1 MKKERITEAIL
12 RELGEAGD
20 AYLEEAEPKCLRLE
34 VDASDPHGSDAEKAK
49 EVSSGKSGR
58 RIRRPA
64 LGVIYRWGAVA
75 ACLLLIVGGVLLGY
89 RYRRAVSNGG
99 LSETDMDQ
107 TDIPSDFAEMSEPGT
122 SGNDM
127 EGEGNPAASESGA
140 PGENDPGLSGNETP
154 GEDTKLYADDGLPR
168 IPLTELQSGGM
179 GFEGYLYH
187 SLEELKD
194 CLKANPWREDCGIT
208 TLPVYR
214 NGSYDPSGAGVPL
227 GLSEEEM
234 QERLDRAAGSLG
246 VEVKETV
253 REHDPLYKDDGT
265 KEDVLTRLVASLD
278 REGWELTSY
287 ADGEIRFDFRLDAEE
302 EPSLPDACLRSSS
315 EISREEV
322 EEITDFLVQRFSG
335 LLNFQEPVQTIYS
348 DRDIY
353 HEMQYSSGAY
363 EGAGSLEEQIL
374 NAAFRSAAISLSSD
388 TFTENPSEVSGL
400 FWIRD
405 WLITAEKLGDYP
417 LITPEEA
424 EEKLLEGKYLTSV
437 PYELPGKDSV
447 SAVELV
453 YRSGPLEEY
462 FLPYYRFYVD
472 ITACEPETQVSDSE
486 LQENGLQRCE
496 EPLILYGAYY
506 VPALPE
512 KYLMNLTVY
521 DGHFN

>member
-1 MKKERITEAIL
+1 MKKEQITEAIL
-12 RELGEAGD
+12 RELGEVGD

-34 VDASDPHGSDAEKAK
+34 VDAPDPHGSDAEKAE
-49 EVSSGKSGR
+49 EVSSPKNGR
-58 RIRRPA
+58 RVRRPA
-64 LGVIYRWGAVA
+64 FGVICRWGAWA

-89 RYRRAVSNGG
+89 QYRKAVSKGG
-99 LSETDMDQ
+99 LPETDMDQ
-107 TDIPSDFAEMSEPGT
+107 TKEDIQPNFAEMSEPGT

-127 EGEGNPAASESGA
+127 E
-140 PGENDPGLSGNETP
+140 

-187 SLEELKD
+187 SLEELED

-208 TLPVYR
+208 ALPVYR

-234 QERLDRAAGSLG
+234 QERLDRAVGSLG
-246 VEVKETV
+246 VEITEIV
-253 REHDPLYKDDGT
+253 REYDPLYKDDGT

-302 EPSLPDACLRSSS
+302 EPSLPAACLGPSP
-315 EISREEV
+315 EISREAV

-335 LLNFQEPVQTIYS
+335 LLNFQKPVRTIYS

-353 HEMQYSSGAY
+353 HKMRYSGGVY

-374 NAAFRSAAISLSSD
+374 NAAFRSVAPHLRAD
-388 TFTENPSEVSGL
+388 TLTEDPADAVGL
-400 FWIRD
+400 FWISD
-405 WLITAEKLGDYP
+405 ELITAEKLGDYP

-424 EEKLLEGKYLTSV
+424 REKLLEGKYLTSV
-437 PYELPGKDSV
+437 PYELPGEDSV

-453 YRSGPLEEY
+453 YRGGPLEEY
-462 FLPYYRFYVD
+462 FLPYYRFYADV
-472 ITACEPETQVSDSE
+472 TACEPETQVSDSK

-496 EPLILYGAYY
+496 EPLILYGVYY